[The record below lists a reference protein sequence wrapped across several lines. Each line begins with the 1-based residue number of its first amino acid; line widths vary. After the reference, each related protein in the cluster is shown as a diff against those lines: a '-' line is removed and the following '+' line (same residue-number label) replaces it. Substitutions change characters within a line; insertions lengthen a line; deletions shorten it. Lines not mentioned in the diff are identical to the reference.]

1 MFLEGAP
8 VLDELTCLDVTLP
21 SVGENLALDEALL
34 IEADAGRLCA
44 MLRFWEPADYA
55 VVLGASCR
63 LADDVLIDVCRGDGV
78 PILRRSSGG
87 GTVVVGPG
95 ALNVSV
101 ILPEGWAPGLGAVDV
116 GHRYVLDWIAGS
128 IRRAGRS
135 VSVEGRGDLAIGGR
149 KCGGSAQRRLK
160 HWFMVHCSIL
170 YDFAIERIARYLTV
184 PQIQPGYRAGRAHH
198 DFLSNLGLP
207 RKILA
212 DAIGRDSS
220 PDSRLPG
227 AGALPLP
234 VVQSL
239 VSEKFAN
246 SAWIERF

>member
-1 MFLEGAP
+1 MI
-8 VLDELTCLDVTLP
+8 CLDVTLP
-21 SVGENLALDEALL
+21 SVGENLALDEAFL
-34 IEADAGRLCA
+34 IEADAGRGRRL
-44 MLRFWEPADYA
+44 LRFWEPAEYA

-63 LADDVLIDVCRGDGV
+63 VGDDVLIDVCRADGV
-78 PILRRSSGG
+78 PVLRRSSGG

-101 ILPEGWAPGLGAVDV
+101 ILPAGGAPGLGAVDV
-116 GHRYVLDWIAGS
+116 AHRYVLEWIAGS
-128 IRRAGRS
+128 IRRAGPL
-135 VSVEGRGDLAIGGR
+135 VSVEGRGDLALGGR

-184 PQIQPGYRAGRAHH
+184 PKRQPAYRAGRAHQ

-207 RKILA
+207 RRILA
-212 DAIGRDSS
+212 DAIGRDSPPGS
-220 PDSRLPG
+220 CLPG
-227 AGALPLP
+227 AGALPLA
-234 VVQSL
+234 VLQSL

-246 SAWIERF
+246 PAWIERF